1 MMDTNVKGL
10 IYVSRTVLPFMVD
23 QNSVHVLNI
32 GSTAGAGAYAKG
44 AVYCASKA
52 AVKTISDGMRIDLI
66 ATDVKVTNV
75 QPGITETDFSKV
87 RFHGD
92 AAKAAKVYEGIE
104 ALQAED
110 IANAVV
116 YCTNQPRRVQIS
128 DITVMANQQATNN
141 MKHKVTK

>member
-32 GSTAGAGAYAKG
+32 GSTAGVGAYAKG

-52 AVKTISDGMRIDLI
+52 AVKTISD
-66 ATDVKVTNV
+66 
-75 QPGITETDFSKV
+75 
-87 RFHGD
+87 
-92 AAKAAKVYEGIE
+92 GIE

-128 DITVMANQQATNN
+128 DITVMVKQQATNN

>member
-1 MMDTNVKGL
+1 MQKALYT
-10 IYVSRTVLPFMVD
+10 
-23 QNSVHVLNI
+23 
-32 GSTAGAGAYAKG
+32 
-44 AVYCASKA
+44 CASKA

-128 DITVMANQQATNN
+128 DITVMVKQQATNN

>member
-10 IYVSRTVLPFMVD
+10 IYVSRTVLPFMVE
-23 QNSVHVLNI
+23 QNSGHVLNI

-52 AVKTISDGMRIDLI
+52 AVKTISDG
-66 ATDVKVTNV
+66 
-75 QPGITETDFSKV
+75 
-87 RFHGD
+87 
-92 AAKAAKVYEGIE
+92 IE

-110 IANAVV
+110 ISNAVV
-116 YCTNQPRRVQIS
+116 YCTNHPRRVQIS
-128 DITVMANQQATNN
+128 DITVMVKQQAINN

>member
-1 MMDTNVKGL
+1 MMDTNVKSL

-23 QNSVHVLNI
+23 QNSGHVLNI
-32 GSTAGAGAYAKG
+32 GSTAGAGAYEKG
-44 AVYCASKA
+44 AAYCASKA
-52 AVKTISDGMRIDLI
+52 AVKTISD
-66 ATDVKVTNV
+66 
-75 QPGITETDFSKV
+75 
-87 RFHGD
+87 
-92 AAKAAKVYEGIE
+92 GIE

-128 DITVMANQQATNN
+128 DITVMVKQQATNN

>member
-10 IYVSRTVLPFMVD
+10 IYVSRTVLPFMVE
-23 QNSVHVLNI
+23 QNSGHVLNI

-66 ATDVKVTNV
+66 ATNV

-128 DITVMANQQATNN
+128 DITVMVKQQATNN